1 MRRRIMAGLEHQITL
16 LVQCN
21 VLRKVLHMSA
31 CRCST
36 LVFRKSRVHL
46 TVLCHALGNLVID

>member
-1 MRRRIMAGLEHQITL
+1 MAGLEHQITL